1 MSNTL
6 VQRVSEVKRRRV
18 EIIPHVK
25 LEIVDSVKELVKE
38 VRKVEKDIDEMQ
50 VDEVDEVDEVDQID
64 KMEDIHKSE
73 CPCGY
78 LHGPGQGHHDDI
90 NAVGLSSQPLLRGP
104 D

>member
-18 EIIPHVK
+18 EIIPHIK
-25 LEIVDSVKELVKE
+25 LDIVDSVKDVVKPSVSIVIE
-38 VRKVEKDIDEMQ
+38 QNSDEM
-50 VDEVDEVDEVDQID
+50 EVDEITEMKLQN
-64 KMEDIHKSE
+64 KFE

-90 NAVGLSSQPLLRGP
+90 HAVGLSNEPLLRGP